1 MAGLLDFLGGAA
13 GAYAGIANENR
24 QRSQMEEYNNR
35 LRQQE
40 LEDWKKKEQYRQQ
53 LAREGR
59 AGEISNIM
67 QSPTGQVVAL
77 RYNERGTDPTLAVL
91 GEIPG
96 QREEY
101 ERGLLQQ
108 QMKQERDAELDAA
121 LLQQRR
127 ASAERSRRAPQGGS
141 REPSI
146 RDQIAL
152 EEHTF
157 NLALE
162 EAGIT
167 RTNQGYVRY
176 EPGKETRFGVG
187 EPVAVPVPATEI
199 AAIRR
204 RAMGGQQAEEQQ
216 PARQGLLSQATGML
230 GGMLRGGGGQSSPV
244 PVASIEE
251 AEALPSGTRFILNG
265 RIGVKE

>member
-77 RYNERGTDPTLAVL
+77 RYNEQGTDPTLAVL
-91 GEIPG
+91 GDIPG

-108 QMKQERDAELDAA
+108 QMKQERDAALDAA
-121 LLQQRR
+121 LLQQRLAAANASNAR
-127 ASAERSRRAPQGGS
+127 AARGGAA
-141 REPSI
+141 REPSAKD
-146 RDQIAL
+146 RIAL
-152 EEHTF
+152 EDRAV

-162 EAGIT
+162 EAGIS
-167 RTNQGYVRY
+167 RSQGKYFRY
-176 EPGKETRFGVG
+176 EPDPDSDTG
-187 EPVAVPVPATEI
+187 ELRQVPVPPNEVAR
-199 AAIRR
+199 IRR
-204 RAMGGQQAEEQQ
+204 QVT
-216 PARQGLLSQATGML
+216 QGA
-230 GGMLRGGGGQSSPV
+230 
-244 PVASIEE
+244 ASG
-251 AEALPSGTRFILNG
+251 SGTSRDNPLVVSPSDPEPPDGTWIQLPDG
-265 RIGVKE
+265 RVVQHRR

>member
-59 AGEISNIM
+59 AGELLGSPQIT
-67 QSPTGQVVAL
+67 PTGQMVGL
-77 RYNERGTDPTLAVL
+77 RYNEQGTDPTPVVL

-101 ERGLLQQ
+101 ERRLLQE
-108 QMKQERDAELDAA
+108 QENAA
-121 LLQQRR
+121 LTRAEKESRIDRNR
-127 ASAERSRRAPQGGS
+127 ASAERARRAPQGGS
-141 REPSI
+141 REPSAKD
-146 RDQIAL
+146 RIAL
-152 EEHTF
+152 EDRAV

-162 EAGIT
+162 EAGIS
-167 RTNQGYVRY
+167 RSQGKYFRY
-176 EPGKETRFGVG
+176 EPDPDSDTG
-187 EPVAVPVPATEI
+187 ELRQVPVPPNEVAR
-199 AAIRR
+199 IRR
-204 RAMGGQQAEEQQ
+204 QVT
-216 PARQGLLSQATGML
+216 QGA
-230 GGMLRGGGGQSSPV
+230 
-244 PVASIEE
+244 ASG
-251 AEALPSGTRFILNG
+251 SGTSRDNPLVVSPSDPEPPDGTWIQLPDG
-265 RIGVKE
+265 RVVQHRR